1 MSLTGNL
8 EDLPLLDIL
17 QIVSFSKKTGY
28 LSIRTSAGEGA
39 IVFSEGL
46 VVASFTWDSLPVDP
60 RLRSLPPEKRSVILR
75 QRIELALEHLIRL
88 REGQFNFSLAEKT
101 PTRVGARD
109 IVEETLATGI
119 NPQELLLEL
128 ARGMDEERRDSTA
141 AIEASFAEAPEAAA
155 EAPAAP
161 APEERAAVESAEEE
175 VVETE
180 LELQPDEPE
189 PPPLPPGRPADA
201 PPPDLTLR
209 ETSPDEGPQT
219 LRIPVPFVMPPAAVA
234 PPPPP
239 APPTPAAAAGPA
251 SATGAGGR
259 PCILLVD
266 DEPDVRRILGEHFMR
281 AGHPVVEA
289 EDPDSGVK
297 QAAKLSRSSTPF
309 LVVADLGMPTSGGSS
324 FQGGFELVKRMA
336 KMHLRPPVL
345 LMAETL
351 RGSLQSRARQLG
363 IRRVVFKP
371 SLSKLDP
378 PQFEA
383 DLRAF
388 ARKLLAD
395 VLPQLGPV
403 AAAPPAAPARP
414 GESSGGGRP
423 PAERKAPPPPP
434 PAPAPVPLAPAP
446 SAVAPPPRTP
456 AAGERTIEELSRE
469 LETLQRRL
477 EDLRR
482 GGDATQVSA
491 LVMEVAREFF
501 ERGILFLVKNQQA
514 RGLGGFGLAPGDENL
529 NLLARE
535 VAIPLA
541 EPSIFQDVVGR
552 RRPHWGALPD
562 GKWTEY
568 LLGRIGRFK
577 SGSAALIPLLTHR
590 ETIAVLFGDNPET
603 GRPPG
608 RLDSLEVF
616 INQAGIALENAF
628 LQRKLRALQG
638 REVS

>member
-28 LSIRTSAGEGA
+28 LSIRTSGGQGA
-39 IVFSEGL
+39 IVFREGL

-60 RLRSLPPEKRSVILR
+60 RLRTLPADKRAVILR
-75 QRIELALEHLIRL
+75 QRIELALEQLIRL
-88 REGQFNFSLAEKT
+88 REGQFNFSLTDKPPATIGGREI
-101 PTRVGARD
+101 AD
-109 IVEETLATGI
+109 ETLHDGI
-119 NPQELLLEL
+119 NPQELLLDL

-141 AIEASFAEAPEAAA
+141 AIEASFAVAPAEVTEAP
-155 EAPAAP
+155 PSAAP
-161 APEERAAVESAEEE
+161 VQPGQEPVEG
-175 VVETE
+175 E
-180 LELQPDEPE
+180 LELEPE
-189 PPPLPPGRPADA
+189 SEEPQPPPLPERPSATA
-201 PPPDLTLR
+201 YQ
-209 ETSPDEGPQT
+209 EWNPDEGPQT
-219 LRIPVPFVMPPAAVA
+219 IRLATPPLVPGTRPLPPGTTAPGAQPVTPASAPLAATPAPAPPAAGG
-234 PPPPP
+234 PP
-239 APPTPAAAAGPA
+239 
-251 SATGAGGR
+251 R
-259 PCILLVD
+259 ILLVD
-266 DEPDVRRILGEHFMR
+266 DEPDVRRVLAEHFTR
-281 AGHPVVEA
+281 AGHDVVEA
-289 EDPDSGVK
+289 EDPDAGVK
-297 QAAKLSRSSTPF
+297 QAGKLGRTTDPF
-309 LVVADLGMPTSGGSS
+309 LVVTDLGMPTSGGSS

-336 KMHLRPPVL
+336 KMNLRPPVL

-351 RGSLQSRARQLG
+351 SGALQARARQLG

-403 AAAPPAAPARP
+403 EATSARPRKEARPEAAPAARAPVAPPASAPSPVARRAVP
-414 GESSGGGRP
+414 DGGRT
-423 PAERKAPPPPP
+423 
-434 PAPAPVPLAPAP
+434 V
-446 SAVAPPPRTP
+446 
-456 AAGERTIEELSRE
+456 EELSRE
-469 LETLQRRL
+469 LEALQRRL
-477 EDLRR
+477 EELRK

-514 RGLGGFGLAPGDENL
+514 RGLGGFGLAPGEENL

-541 EPSIFQDVVGR
+541 EPSIFQEVVGR
-552 RRPHWGALPD
+552 RRPHWGELPE
-562 GKWTEY
+562 GKWSQY
-568 LLGRIGRFK
+568 LIGRIGRFK
-577 SGSAALIPLLTHR
+577 SGSVALIPLLTHR

-603 GRPPG
+603 GRAPG
-608 RLDSLEVF
+608 RMDSLEVF

-628 LQRKLRALQG
+628 LQRKLQALQG

>member
-39 IVFSEGL
+39 IVFREGL

-60 RLRSLPPEKRSVILR
+60 RLRTLPPDKRAVLLR
-75 QRIELALEHLIRL
+75 QRIELALEQLIRL
-88 REGQFNFSLAEKT
+88 REGQFNFSLTERPPEAISGR
-101 PTRVGARD
+101 PIAD
-109 IVEETLATGI
+109 ETLADGI
-119 NPQELLLEL
+119 NPQELLLDL

-141 AIEASFAEAPEAAA
+141 AIEASFAEAPSEEPAPRPPEPPAPPVPS
-155 EAPAAP
+155 APAAP
-161 APEERAAVESAEEE
+161 PSAPLLESARNLRSEW
-175 VVETE
+175 V
-180 LELQPDEPE
+180 E
-189 PPPLPPGRPADA
+189 PPPLPAK
-201 PPPDLTLR
+201 
-209 ETSPDEGPQT
+209 
-219 LRIPVPFVMPPAAVA
+219 
-234 PPPPP
+234 PPPP
-239 APPTPAAAAGPA
+239 AMPETEDGPQTMRYTLPLVPPAAPVPPPRAPAPAATAASAPAAAAGP
-251 SATGAGGR
+251 R
-259 PCILLVD
+259 PILLVD
-266 DEPDVRRILGEHFMR
+266 DEPDVRRVLAEHFSR
-281 AGHPVVEA
+281 AGHVVVEA

-297 QAAKLSRSSTPF
+297 QAGKLGRGTGPF
-309 LVVADLGMPTSGGSS
+309 LVVTDLGMPTSGGSS

-336 KMHLRPPVL
+336 KMNLRPPVL

-351 RGSLQSRARQLG
+351 SGALQARARQLG

-395 VLPQLGPV
+395 VLPDLGAGSAEPPPSSAGPRKAPRSAAAPAPPAPAAPV
-403 AAAPPAAPARP
+403 AA
-414 GESSGGGRP
+414 ST
-423 PAERKAPPPPP
+423 P
-434 PAPAPVPLAPAP
+434 PAPAP
-446 SAVAPPPRTP
+446 P
-456 AAGERTIEELSRE
+456 AAAEAGRTVEELSRE

-477 EDLRR
+477 EDLRK

-514 RGLGGFGLAPGDENL
+514 RGLGGFGLAPGEDNL

-541 EPSIFQDVVGR
+541 EPSVFQDVVGR
-552 RRPHWGALPD
+552 RRPHWGELPE
-562 GKWTEY
+562 GKWSQY
-568 LLGRIGRFK
+568 LLARIGRFK
-577 SGSAALIPLLTHR
+577 SGSVALIPLLTHR

-603 GRPPG
+603 GRTPG

-628 LQRKLRALQG
+628 LQRKLQALQG
-638 REVS
+638 REMS